1 MDKPYPL
8 IVIIGAVCFAVVVM
22 IWVFT
27 QSSAVTDNAANQ
39 PGGAA
44 IPPVSSGPAQPAPT
58 VGAGGATSDSTR
70 GTPGPTM
77 GTERIKP

>member
-1 MDKPYPL
+1 MNKPFPI
-8 IVIIGAVCFAVVVM
+8 IVIIGAVCFAIFVM
-22 IWVFT
+22 FWVFT

-39 PGGAA
+39 PAGSA

-70 GTPGPTM
+70 GTPGPTT
-77 GTERIKP
+77 GTDRVRP

>member
-1 MDKPYPL
+1 MNKPYPL
-8 IVIIGAVCFAVVVM
+8 IVIIAAVCFAVFMM

-39 PGGAA
+39 PGGTA
-44 IPPVSSGPAQPAPT
+44 IPPTSSGPADRAPT
-58 VGAGGATSDSTR
+58 IGAGGATSDSTR
-70 GTPGPTM
+70 AAPGPTT